1 MVVEKMKDFELQIK
15 NMLAHEDLK
24 DSKKILEDY
33 NEHLEDN
40 DKKANTRKT
49 RILALYNLLRFC
61 KKPIQD
67 ITKEDIN
74 RFVRDRRKKV
84 SEFTLNTDKASLK
97 VFFRWFKKEDVVSDL
112 KVRRIKNHLPVD
124 NLLKPKDIR
133 AMINVTEKTRDRALL
148 MLFWDSA
155 ARLDEVMQLKIKN
168 VQFDKYGAVVIV
180 NGKTGMRRLRL
191 VDSVPDLQ
199 AWLNQHPLKDDPD
212 APLFISMWKNFGSPL
227 AVESAYYIIKQA
239 AKKAKIKKDVSPH
252 KFRHARLTDLAKKG
266 FQDSE
271 LRIIAGWE
279 ADSKMPATYIHM
291 AGADVEKKILAM
303 HGVEEPEEE
312 ERVEERPTAPITCPR
327 CLTRN
332 PPDFKF
338 CGRCSMVLDPKT
350 AMELEG
356 AKKTAGKVIDVG
368 VRKKLIQ
375 LRLLLNDPE
384 VIRVLDEEIDVG
396 GLEV

>member
-97 VFFRWFKKEDVVSDL
+97 VFFRWFKKEDVVSGL

-191 VDSVPDLQ
+191 VDSVPD
-199 AWLNQHPLKDDPD
+199 
-212 APLFISMWKNFGSPL
+212 
-227 AVESAYYIIKQA
+227 
-239 AKKAKIKKDVSPH
+239 
-252 KFRHARLTDLAKKG
+252 
-266 FQDSE
+266 
-271 LRIIAGWE
+271 
-279 ADSKMPATYIHM
+279 
-291 AGADVEKKILAM
+291 
-303 HGVEEPEEE
+303 
-312 ERVEERPTAPITCPR
+312 
-327 CLTRN
+327 
-332 PPDFKF
+332 
-338 CGRCSMVLDPKT
+338 
-350 AMELEG
+350 
-356 AKKTAGKVIDVG
+356 
-368 VRKKLIQ
+368 
-375 LRLLLNDPE
+375 
-384 VIRVLDEEIDVG
+384 
-396 GLEV
+396 